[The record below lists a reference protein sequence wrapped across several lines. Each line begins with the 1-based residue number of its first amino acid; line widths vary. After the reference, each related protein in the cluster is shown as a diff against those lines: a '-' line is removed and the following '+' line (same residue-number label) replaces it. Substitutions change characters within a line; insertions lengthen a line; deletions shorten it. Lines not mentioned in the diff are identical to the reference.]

1 MIENN
6 LSKLSLYSIFHGNLN
21 YSSIDKE
28 LYEHIIDTCYW
39 PIIDLVNEYNFKP
52 GIEFPLNTIHKI
64 NDIDNLFI
72 PEFKKLIDQDKI
84 EIICSSK
91 EQTIFPLIPESINS
105 ENLEIGKRESEKIFE
120 KEIDIAFV
128 NEQLFSSGL
137 ISTYKKSNIKNIIT
151 VWEWANKIHETSNE
165 VKFNPSKLES
175 TSGKTLNVLWSSY
188 IAYQKFQRYISGDS
202 EKNDYYSYIQKQK
215 NSSADTC
222 FPFYGS
228 DLEIFGY
235 KNPVE
240 RSDGDGNEIKRFREI
255 LDLLTT
261 DNEIEFLFPSQVL
274 EKFPPQQKIL
284 MSSAKY
290 SILQKKQDKFSI
302 ARWAVCGR
310 DNSSRNTI
318 CYKIFKKILHLESL
332 EEKTTLDHQFRSKLI
347 DSWASDFR
355 THTTDSK
362 NHDFS
367 VLTNTLNFDI
377 DERLDDIKNT
387 KFNNISSDLIFYNP
401 SDTDWNDLPY
411 EIKLSFKSGY
421 IQNSFKIFSEN
432 KELPSQLENKKFY
445 KDGSLRSC
453 HLIFEPN
460 IKSKSFITI
469 TLENYD
475 NSKNDDIVYSNSVS
489 TNNVELSLIPARG
502 ASINQLIFPKISD
515 QSLIGFLEHGTFD
528 DTHLSPDFFSGHT
541 VSFDRNGNKT
551 TDLIKTQISMQYH
564 DNSIRT
570 KLFSKLKLPF
580 GNMIKE
586 FFIYK
591 NSPMIDLKYTFYFKD
606 FRPGSFRTPI
616 FTLNPNSF
624 EKDELSYSLHN
635 GGDLESYNM
644 SGELITQDESTD
656 PRFSNSGCHGA
667 TNCFIDL
674 GDTKKGITIFSDK
687 SKWYSV
693 PLVNYR
699 ELSNDYFARIS
710 NSFMEL
716 DDTSMAWWKGRKK
729 LEFSL
734 LGRNHDIA
742 ANNVICNMLFS
753 GLVSKS
759 NNNRISVI
767 N

>member
-28 LYEHIIDTCYW
+28 MYEHIIDTCYW
-39 PIIDLVNEYNFKP
+39 PIIDLVNQYNFKP
-52 GIEFPLNTIHKI
+52 AIEFPINTIQKI

-72 PEFKKLIDQDKI
+72 PELKKLIDQDKI

-91 EQTIFPLIPESINS
+91 EQTIFPLIPESINFN
-105 ENLEIGKRESEKIFE
+105 NLEIGKADSEKIFG
-120 KEIDIAFV
+120 KKIDIAFV

-137 ISTYKKSNIKNIIT
+137 ISTYEKSNLKNIIT
-151 VWEWANKIHETSNE
+151 VWEWANKIRETNNK
-165 VKFNPSKLES
+165 VKYNPSKLE
-175 TSGKTLNVLWSSY
+175 TVSGKTLNVLWSSY

-202 EKNDYYSYIQKQK
+202 DQNNYYSYIQKQK
-215 NSSADTC
+215 SSLHDAC

-228 DLEIFGY
+228 DLEIFGF

-240 RSDGDGNEIKRFREI
+240 RSDADGKELKRFREI
-255 LDLLTT
+255 LDLLTA
-261 DNEIEFLFPSQVL
+261 DDEIEFLFPSQIL
-274 EKFPPQQKIL
+274 QKFPPQEKIL
-284 MSSAKY
+284 MNSAKY

-310 DNSSRNTI
+310 DNSSRNTT
-318 CYKIFKKILHLESL
+318 CYKIYKKIIHLESL
-332 EEKTTLDHQFRSKLI
+332 EGKNSPDHKFRSRLI

-367 VLTNTLNFDI
+367 ILTNTLNFDI
-377 DERLDDIKNT
+377 DQRLDDIKNK
-387 KFNNISSDLIFYNP
+387 KFNNISSDLIIYNP
-401 SDTDWNDLPY
+401 NDNDWENLPY
-411 EIKLSFKSGY
+411 ELKLSFKSGK
-421 IQNSFKIFSEN
+421 IKNDFKIFSEN
-432 KELPSQLENKKFY
+432 KELPSQVENKKFF

-469 TLENYD
+469 TLENHE
-475 NSKNDDIVYSNSVS
+475 NSKNDDIVSSDSVS
-489 TNNVELSLIPARG
+489 TNNVELSLLSSRG
-502 ASINQLIFPKISD
+502 ATINHLIFPKIFD

-528 DTHLSPDFFSGHT
+528 DTHLSPDFYSGHT
-541 VSFDRNGNKT
+541 ISFDRNGNKS
-551 TDLIKTQISMQYH
+551 TDLIKTQISMQY
-564 DNSIRT
+564 DDKSIRT

-580 GNMIKE
+580 GNLIKE
-586 FFIYK
+586 FFVYK

-616 FTLNPNSF
+616 FTLNPKSF
-624 EKDELSYSLHN
+624 AKNELSYSLHN
-635 GGDLESYNM
+635 GGELESYNM
-644 SGELITQDESTD
+644 SGELISQDESTD

-674 GDTKKGITIFSDK
+674 GDRKKGITIFSDK

-699 ELSNDYFARIS
+699 ELNNDYFARIS

-729 LEFSL
+729 LEFSI
-734 LGRNHDIA
+734 LGRNDNITI
-742 ANNVICNMLFS
+742 NEIKSNLLFG

-759 NNNRISVI
+759 NNSRVSII